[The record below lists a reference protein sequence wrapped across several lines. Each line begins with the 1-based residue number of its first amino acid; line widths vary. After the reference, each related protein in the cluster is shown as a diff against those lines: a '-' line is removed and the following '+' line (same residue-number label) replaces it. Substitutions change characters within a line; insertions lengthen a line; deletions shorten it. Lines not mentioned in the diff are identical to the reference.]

1 MWFGKDVFKHVAS
14 SLAIALAV
22 VVPSLAADV
31 RPLHFNSPVSQDQD
45 IQQSYWNYLMRFKIW
60 GTEGVSLGSR
70 VELTD
75 KTGATGTATGDITVR
90 GEKLSLGGPI
100 VSGRDIRFDGNAKI
114 TKFTTGPT
122 RVQGSMNAS
131 QYEGNEFH
139 GTNCLNASN
148 SITET
153 GINNANG
160 LLVPGNPLTGECDP
174 KKVIEAKNDLSIP
187 VLTGEHS
194 YRSGLN
200 VPTRETRYLDIPSG
214 EGMYDL
220 YMDYM
225 HFGEE
230 NSALYVRMPA
240 GGRLT
245 RIFVKEMTQLF
256 RRVTLKVVY
265 VGEGSVY
272 DYSSNT
278 YTTVVDPKVQSND
291 DYAGN
296 LLIYVPHDL
305 TIQSDYAEIQGSFI
319 STGKITAE
327 NQMKFAGQLIAN
339 EIYIGDQFDGNG
351 FHFVPFDPAK
361 PDPTRMGDLLEG
373 ESGAQNLNIYL
384 TKKTDAKVEFKYCFL
399 FDGDPEAGL
408 AEGNIRANA
417 NDIVSGKGD
426 FVLCGG
432 ADNKASYNTA
442 VVNVGEQELA
452 DPISLYVNDDM
463 IIENDESFSIFI
475 FDMDG
480 AVFNGDK
487 REGTLPITIIDDDKK
502 PVCFD
507 TTLVMNEDDS
517 LFFNFNMPAYQ
528 HDSVTPLTVDYIV
541 PIIETPVQ
549 GLTIYGETVLADGV
563 KYRPIPKGILKDTRY
578 QPALNE
584 YGTHYDSLVYAIEV
598 GAKENRHGVRSE
610 SCKIYI
616 DVKPVNDAPVLN
628 DTTITI
634 RENTPV
640 DSILLQLVGT
650 DVENDKLTYGVVAGE
665 GDSHF
670 NLIGAVKDSLVLVSA
685 LDYETQKE
693 HKIRVYVTDGE
704 LNDSAYVTIKLIDEN
719 EKPKFDEDKYDLV
732 AVEHSKRDSLLETI
746 SASDVDAADQGKITY
761 SYKFITPAVDD
772 SAFYLLSSGV
782 ISTRNPDSLNYEK
795 LDKYELWAYATDVD
809 GLYDS
814 VKVTITVVDI
824 NEDPAFEQDKF
835 YYQTNF
841 VSIPENAAAGE
852 ILTFNFSDPDFKSV
866 LDKSGYHQLQLKLL
880 DCTEKDCKLG
890 SADEVDA
897 NVSSMFSIK
906 MNSDSTSG
914 VLSLTSTGA
923 SKLNYEADST
933 YNMLI
938 EVRDNAKV
946 PALSLADTIVI
957 RVRITNVNEP
967 PHFDETEY
975 SFSVKEHQV
984 DIVKVGEVHATDVD
998 FKTTLSY
1005 SFAEGALTDAS
1016 GKFSIDAKT
1025 GAISTKVSLD
1035 YEVDSVYTMM
1045 AYVTDNDATKP
1056 LKDSVPVTI
1065 KVIDINETPWAE
1077 GIDCTVPENS
1087 TAGTALELYGD
1098 DVSGN
1103 CVVVGQD
1110 PDKYNK
1116 NFNQLTYT
1124 WDDPSEEGADLFAIN
1139 KTTGAVTVAKSK
1151 ALDYET
1157 KKSYSLTVKIA
1168 DNGDPSLDSTAVVNI
1183 RIGNVNEPPVLA
1195 DTTITISEK
1204 TAVNKTVLQWKAV
1217 DPEVGNQTSGL
1228 TYSIL
1233 SQNIIKDGVEIP
1245 TDDFK
1250 SSTTKAEG
1258 VLKVKY
1264 ALDYDTK
1271 PEYILKVV
1279 VVDAGGLKDTA
1290 TVKVIVTDVNEPPYF
1305 DDDEFWFSINEHNPE
1320 NAFVDSLIAFD
1331 DDADEKYNQLHFS
1344 LLDDPSGFFAVSED
1358 GVITVPEKNVLNYE
1372 SVDEKDV
1379 PPTYDVTVVVSDGY
1393 LYDTAVVHIEIGD
1406 INESPV
1412 LKAETFEVKE
1422 HKKQGEFVGKVVATD
1437 PDFGDN
1443 ENLTYKLV
1451 GSSSEFAVDIEGN
1464 ITTRKEL
1471 NFESITKPYTIKVQV
1486 SDDGTPNDSVLTAT
1500 ATITIKVIDVNETP
1514 YVGDQEFTISELATK
1529 DTLIGSVTGAS
1540 DKDILNDYFSDLI
1553 YEISDTIVGGVETK
1567 GSDFFTINKST
1578 GKISVK
1584 SGVTFDYETKGKVY
1598 YLKLTVTDHA
1608 DPSKED
1614 KPLSATSLITINIED
1629 VPEPPKFPQDDYEF
1643 DVLENALEGT
1653 VVGELSAD
1661 DKDENERL
1669 VYELKN
1675 LDGSVS
1681 SQFKVSYADNK
1692 AVIKVEENAGLDHE
1706 TLAHYEVLVIVTD
1719 KSNLRDTAKVI
1730 ITVNDDNETPTL
1742 EEQYFELYE
1751 NRGADYKLDGIVEAG
1766 DLDTAAVFT
1775 KHYFEAVGG
1784 DTALFTMNKRGEIFA
1799 NFDMDYEEYKKNGK
1813 TTFVLKTKVTDSN
1826 GDSLS
1831 VIKNMYIDLLNE
1843 NEDPYVTT
1851 DTLEVAE
1858 NSKGGTLVGM
1868 LDAEDPDGPTTF
1880 TFNLSRASDE
1890 FGVEADG
1897 SVLVKTG
1904 AILDYETKNEYKI
1917 YVDVTD
1923 AEGATSSVKPVIIK
1937 ILDVNEAP
1945 VLNDTILYVS
1955 EAAAVDTIFGKVV
1968 GYDPDKFNDA
1978 FNQLTYEMVSVK
1990 DTFDFLE
1997 DGSAKLL
2004 RGLDYE
2010 AIPSYVRQVRIYD
2023 GEFYDTA
2030 NVVIKVINVVEST
2043 IVEIIQV
2050 DDPDS
2055 LWKKPDTIYT
2065 NVPEK
2070 HITWLEDGKKYESDT
2085 TLVDGPNVI
2094 ERCFWDRTK
2103 DYEGCDTVVI
2113 YYSSST
2119 PVVKVYAEKAK
2130 VSAENVYTIV
2140 EETDKSD
2147 TTIYVN
2153 NPEKEI
2159 TVSIL
2164 DTASGVNKKFTVDLE
2179 LDTAVTVPEKTM
2191 KNINNIAAEKITLR
2205 DGSDVETTKFKVTG
2219 KDQVIV
2225 SYMDTVT
2232 INGEKFPVKISYNT
2246 NNKGEE
2252 TKTEVVGEDGE
2263 VEKIQVITVS
2273 YTTTINGKEVEVSYQ
2288 ADAITGE
2295 VLNMTSG
2302 GKLTKAEA
2310 GSSSGM
2316 AQDAVGTYAVSYS
2329 YKDKGNAVDVRY
2341 VIDDEGNFVKNEDGD
2356 IGYEVSYT
2364 YVNKFGN
2371 SATKSVFVVL
2381 DQVGPKVEILN
2392 PTKSKKIEVV
2402 SSNFINVKWT
2412 VNGIE
2417 QDTLIT
2423 QGLEK
2428 GLNAIV
2434 RFYRDKAGNESSDTV
2449 FIIMKNSKTIEIAVE
2464 QPVTE
2469 VTREKV
2475 EEYYAENPPKE
2486 GQTYSVSIM
2495 NPTTGAEKETL
2506 VGGKGKPKE
2515 GSGETPYPNV
2525 DSPYH
2530 LGPTL
2535 ALDIK
2540 LPVVK
2545 QTDEDAKMDG
2555 INTGVISG
2563 LATLDD
2569 LMNSEGRIPLDG
2581 VDANNGEK
2589 PTVEEFVKEY
2599 CEDGFEIGSDPS
2611 KVTLYDTKMD
2621 VKIWVYTTLGGFVN
2635 YYHFAQDLNEP
2646 DYTNEAGMVKMF
2658 FEMKP
2663 NKDGDVTTDD
2673 GRLLASGSYVYKVE
2687 VKLRSKLK
2695 CSLPPVN
2702 DGASPKKGDVI
2713 KNDDQ
2718 LLKTFGYKRP
2728 RDK

>member
-1 MWFGKDVFKHVAS
+1 MWFGKDVFKNIAS

-22 VVPSLAADV
+22 VVPSLAANV
-31 RPLHFNSPVSQDQD
+31 EPLHFDDVGNDHAV
-45 IQQSYWNYLMRFKIW
+45 QQSYWDNLMRYKMF
-60 GTEGVSLGSR
+60 GAEGIEFAGGNVK
-70 VELTD
+70 VTD
-75 KTGATGTATGDITVR
+75 KSGWFGTATGDFVLKNQ
-90 GEKLSLGGPI
+90 EHVVGGPVLI
-100 VSGRDIRFDGNAKI
+100 GGDIRFDDGIDSFTSGPVRVTGNVA
-114 TKFTTGPT
+114 TSNFNGPNVMNGAVC
-122 RVQGSMNAS
+122 VQGNSVAEKFKNAVPAANRYFDS
-131 QYEGNEFH
+131 NYGGCPKSVPQIDRDLKIPSYNGSTAQTHEAVNVNNSIYPIVVPEGN
-139 GTNCLNASN
+139 GT
-148 SITET
+148 
-153 GINNANG
+153 
-160 LLVPGNPLTGECDP
+160 
-174 KKVIEAKNDLSIP
+174 
-187 VLTGEHS
+187 
-194 YRSGLN
+194 
-200 VPTRETRYLDIPSG
+200 
-214 EGMYDL
+214 YDL
-220 YMDYM
+220 VIPGIEMVN
-225 HFGEE
+225 
-230 NSALYVRMPA
+230 NSKLYIQMPK

-245 RIFVKEMTQLF
+245 RIFVTGDFKL
-256 RRVTLKVVY
+256 
-265 VGEGSVY
+265 
-272 DYSSNT
+272 SSQSEILVQYKNDDGT
-278 YTTVVDPKVQSND
+278 YTTVKNSE
-291 DYAGN
+291 YAGD
-296 LLIYVPHDL
+296 LLFYVMNDFAWDAR
-305 TIQSDYAEIQGSFI
+305 TNDYSMQGTYI
-319 STGKITAE
+319 STGTIHIKQQLTL
-327 NQMKFAGQLIAN
+327 AGQLLAKNLIIDAN
-339 EIYIGDQFDGNG
+339 FDGSTFNY
-351 FHFVPFDPAK
+351 VPFDAPKFSAK
-361 PDPTRMGDLLEG
+361 SWGTVYEG
-373 ESGAQNLNIYL
+373 VAYEGVAQPLTVTLNK
-384 TKKTDAKVEFKYCFL
+384 TPKTDVSFIYCFIANGNA
-399 FDGDPEAGL
+399 DAGMESNNYAASEQDLVTTNMPLCRNNAWGRASFTAEDSVL
-408 AEGNIRANA
+408 AEPIMVYVKDDGILENEETFK
-417 NDIVSGKGD
+417 IVID
-426 FVLCGG
+426 
-432 ADNKASYNTA
+432 
-442 VVNVGEQELA
+442 
-452 DPISLYVNDDM
+452 SLQ
-463 IIENDESFSIFI
+463 
-475 FDMDG
+475 G
-480 AVFNGDK
+480 AVASDSNTTRRDTF
-487 REGTLPITIIDDDKK
+487 EITIIDDDKT
-502 PVCFD
+502 PVCHD
-507 TTLVMNEDDS
+507 TTLVIAEDDT
-517 LFFNFNMPAYQ
+517 LTFAGAFPAFK
-528 HDSVTPLTVDYIV
+528 HDGIEPLDVYFEV
-541 PIIETPVQ
+541 PIIDVPVQ
-549 GLTIYGETVLADGV
+549 GMYIGGELVLAESV
-563 KYRPIPKGILKDTRY
+563 KYRPIPNYLLGDTKY
-578 QPALNE
+578 ASALNRNNE
-584 YGTHYDSLVYAIEV
+584 TAGADGVNTHYDSLTFAIELR
-598 GAKENRHGVRSE
+598 KGVRSE
-610 SCKIYI
+610 SCKMYI
-616 DVKPVNDAPVLN
+616 DVSPVNDKPVLN
-628 DTTITI
+628 DTVISI

-640 DSILLQLVGT
+640 DSILLQLIAVDYDG
-650 DVENDKLTYGVVAGE
+650 DKLTYGVVAGE

-897 NVSSMFSIK
+897 SVSSMFSIK

-933 YNMLI
+933 YNLMI

-967 PHFDETEY
+967 PHFDETKY

-998 FKTTLSY
+998 FKTTLTY
-1005 SFAEGALTDAS
+1005 SFADGALTDAS

-1077 GIDCTVPENS
+1077 GVKCSVPENS
-1087 TAGTALELYGD
+1087 VKGTALTLYSD
-1098 DVSGN
+1098 ASSK
-1103 CVVVGQD
+1103 CVVVGKD
-1110 PDKYNK
+1110 PDKYNV

-1124 WDDPSEEGADLFAIN
+1124 WADPSEEGVDLFKIDE
-1139 KTTGAVTVAKSK
+1139 KTGAVTVAVSD
-1151 ALDYET
+1151 ALDFET
-1157 KKSYSLTVKIA
+1157 KSSYNLTVKIA
-1168 DNGDPSLDSTAVVNI
+1168 DNGGLDSTAIVSI
-1183 RIGNVNEPPVLA
+1183 EIQNVNEPPVFIN
-1195 DTTITISEK
+1195 DTIYVDEDIEPSKLNEIYTLTATDPDKGQTVKFNMIDGDPNKNDVRVTSSGKVYVYNSLSYKDKPKYVLTIS
-1204 TAVNKTVLQWKAV
+1204 AYDNGS
-1217 DPEVGNQTSGL
+1217 PSM
-1228 TYSIL
+1228 
-1233 SQNIIKDGVEIP
+1233 
-1245 TDDFK
+1245 
-1250 SSTTKAEG
+1250 STTATLT
-1258 VLKVKY
+1258 V
-1264 ALDYDTK
+1264 
-1271 PEYILKVV
+1271 I
-1279 VVDAGGLKDTA
+1279 VVDK
-1290 TVKVIVTDVNEPPYF
+1290 NNRPEF
-1305 DDDEFWFSINEHNPE
+1305 DDYLLEVDAWEHNPADTVLGRLVAHDVDE
-1320 NAFVDSLIAFD
+1320 NPEFNHLTYKLI
-1331 DDADEKYNQLHFS
+1331 
-1344 LLDDPSGFFAVSED
+1344 DDPSGFFAVTED
-1358 GVITVPEKNVLNYE
+1358 SCYVYIPKANVLDYE
-1372 SVDEKDV
+1372 PIAKN
-1379 PPTYDVTVVVSDGY
+1379 PTYVLTVEVSDGY
-1393 LYDTAVVHIEIGD
+1393 LSDIAYVRVTVVN
-1406 INESPV
+1406 INEKPT
-1412 LKAETFEVKE
+1412 LKNYTFEVKE
-1422 HKKQGEFVGKVVATD
+1422 HQKAGTLVGTVAATD
-1437 PDFGDN
+1437 PDLDESF
-1443 ENLTYKLV
+1443 TYDIV
-1451 GSSSEFAVDIEGN
+1451 GESSEFQVASNGE

-1471 NFESITKPYTIKVQV
+1471 NYESKQNYTIKVYV
-1486 SDDGTPNDSVLTAT
+1486 SDNGIPAPVLRDT
-1500 ATITIKVIDVNETP
+1500 ATITIKVVDVNETP
-1514 YVGDQEFTISELATK
+1514 SVGNQEFTILETVKGPA
-1529 DTLIGSVTGAS
+1529 SVGTVVGAS

-1629 VPEPPKFPQDDYEF
+1629 VPEPPTFPQDEYEF

-1692 AVIKVEENAGLDHE
+1692 AVIKVEENAGLDYE
-1706 TLAHYEVLVIVTD
+1706 TLAHYEVMVIVTD

-1742 EEQYFELYE
+1742 DEQYFELYE

-1813 TTFVLKTKVTDSN
+1813 TKFVLKTKVTDSN

-2232 INGEKFPVKISYNT
+2232 INGEKFPVKISYDT

-2252 TKTEVVGEDGE
+2252 TKTEVVGENGK
-2263 VEKIQVITVS
+2263 VEEIQVITVS